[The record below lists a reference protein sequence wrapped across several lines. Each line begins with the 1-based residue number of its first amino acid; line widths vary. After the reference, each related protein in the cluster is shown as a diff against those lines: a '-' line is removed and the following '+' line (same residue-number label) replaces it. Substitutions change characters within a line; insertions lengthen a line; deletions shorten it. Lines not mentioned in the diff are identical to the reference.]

1 MARRIAELMRD
12 FTDEG
17 DLILDPWAGHCTVAR
32 VAKDLGRRCIS
43 VELDEAE
50 RLADHVVIFDQG
62 EVIADGTLD
71 ELRRGHDEIRFR
83 SSPDLDTLAKW
94 AQKQGLKNLVLKVL
108 TATNEGLNRKDISAR
123 FGDNDLEALGLQRND
138 KLPDKLRQPLLELV
152 RESRIRSEGE
162 KRLLVYLPAD
172 ATPPRARQKGKKTTN
187 EEATQ

>member
-1 MARRIAELMRD
+1 MPALYSEELQTLHEDISRKAALAVLERIRFSNSTSLGDFLAEMKQR
-12 FTDEG
+12 
-17 DLILDPWAGHCTVAR
+17 
-32 VAKDLGRRCIS
+32 KDLWAVLNTVGIVDFAMAICG
-43 VELDEAE
+43 VMPGEE
-50 RLADHVVIFDQG
+50 RD
-62 EVIADGTLD
+62 ADGEPRTRIS
-71 ELRRGHDEIRFR
+71 E
-83 SSPDLDTLAKW
+83 